1 MSSFASAWAALKAKT
16 PRSTDARRSR
26 RKLSLI
32 SNSLAGVVARR
43 WRQPTLRRDVPSK
56 ASARRA
62 AGLRDWGSGG
72 WREPTLRRDV
82 PDKASARRAAGLRDW
97 GSRRW
102 REPTLR
108 RDVPN
113 KASARRAAGL
123 RDWGFEVL
131 PRRACWRIKRP
142 CRI

>member
-32 SNSLAGVVARR
+32 SNSLAGIIARR

-62 AGLRDWGSGG
+62 AGLRDWGSRR
-72 WREPTLRRDV
+72 WRQPTLRRDV
-82 PDKASARRAAGLRDW
+82 PSKASARRAAGLRDW

-102 REPTLR
+102 RQPTLR
-108 RDVPN
+108 RDVP
-113 KASARRAAGL
+113 STEIGDRALAETGL
-123 RDWGFEVL
+123 LED
-131 PRRACWRIKRP
+131 
-142 CRI
+142 